1 MRWKKHAGKCL
12 SSLCFVPSFEVKNK
26 SLYIHLQCLAVPLC
40 KQPINSSSVIVSY
53 HAHPAGLSPLL
64 SNLGSV
70 SDTSLKR
77 LVDLSGSHWETL
89 LMRCKQAMRLLLFKS
104 VKKNLKN
111 CNEIIYI
118 TLKLA
123 LSPAKTTH
131 EAYSAPYLLTAR
143 S

>member
-1 MRWKKHAGKCL
+1 
-12 SSLCFVPSFEVKNK
+12 
-26 SLYIHLQCLAVPLC
+26 
-40 KQPINSSSVIVSY
+40 
-53 HAHPAGLSPLL
+53 
-64 SNLGSV
+64 
-70 SDTSLKR
+70 
-77 LVDLSGSHWETL
+77 
-89 LMRCKQAMRLLLFKS
+89 MRCKQAMRLLLFKS